1 MVKTRSLI
9 LQPDGSLYV
18 RRDDSM
24 KAVGIIAEYNPFH
37 NGHKYQ
43 IEQARQATNADI
55 VIVIMSGN
63 WVQRGQPAIVD
74 KWTRAQMALA
84 NGADMVIELPVQC
97 VVQPADI
104 FAKHAVNILA
114 SLKCE
119 WLSFGSEH
127 PDINFNQL
135 ANLDLKQIKIDQNYT
150 KSYAELIRDALIDS
164 TGEDVSAPNDVLA
177 LNYAIANLKNSHQM
191 KLVPI
196 KRNGANHHD
205 HDLNNNGTIASAS
218 SIRAAIMDESNQ
230 LSQYL
235 PNNTDVDVLK
245 NHVNW
250 EDFWPLLRYK
260 IETSSIDELNHIYQM
275 TEGLEYRLK
284 KYIYDARSFDEFI
297 RLVKSKRYT
306 YARLQRLF
314 VYTLLNW
321 RKSDDLSQE
330 YVRILGFN
338 KSGRAYLNDIKKK
351 IEIPVITKINKEL
364 SEAQLNFDVV
374 SGRVYENINHFPQ
387 DAGKIPLIY

>member
-1 MVKTRSLI
+1 
-9 LQPDGSLYV
+9 
-18 RRDDSM
+18 M

-43 IEQARQATNADI
+43 INKARQATNADA

-63 WVQRGQPAIVD
+63 WVQRGQPAILD
-74 KWTRAQMALA
+74 KWTRTQMALE

-97 VVQPADI
+97 AVQTADI
-104 FAKHAVNILA
+104 FARHAVKILA

-127 PDINFNQL
+127 PNINFNKL
-135 ANLDLKQIKIDQNYT
+135 SNLDLKETKINHDYT
-150 KSYAELIRDALIDS
+150 KSYAELIRKALIDV

-177 LNYAIANLKNSHQM
+177 LNYAIANYSNNHQM

-196 KRNGANHHD
+196 KRNGSSHHD
-205 HDLNNNGTIASAS
+205 QDLNKGNIASAS
-218 SIRAAIMDESNQ
+218 SIRAAILDCSKEVF
-230 LSQYL
+230 QYI
-235 PNNTDVDVLK
+235 PDNIDTNILK

-250 EDFWPLLRYK
+250 EDFWALLKYK
-260 IETSSIDELNHIYQM
+260 IETSSIDELNQIYQM

-284 KYIYDARSFDEFI
+284 KYIYESRSFDEFL

-321 RKSDDLSQE
+321 RKSDDFNQE
-330 YVRILGFN
+330 YVRVLGFN
-338 KSGRAYLNDIKKK
+338 KIGRTYLNGIKKQMD
-351 IEIPVITKINKEL
+351 IPIITKINKEL
-364 SEAQLNFDVV
+364 SESQLNFDVV
-374 SGRVYENINHFPQ
+374 SGRIYENINHFPQ
-387 DAGKIPLIY
+387 DAGKSPLIY

>member
-1 MVKTRSLI
+1 
-9 LQPDGSLYV
+9 
-18 RRDDSM
+18 M

-43 IEQARQATNADI
+43 IEQARRATNADA

-63 WVQRGQPAIVD
+63 WVQRGQPAILD
-74 KWTRAQMALA
+74 KWTRAQMALE

-97 VVQPADI
+97 AVQSADI
-104 FAKHAVNILA
+104 FALHAVNILA

-127 PDINFNQL
+127 PNINFNGL
-135 ANLDLKQIKIDQNYT
+135 ANIDLNETKIDQDYT
-150 KSYAELIRDALIDS
+150 KSYAELIRDALTNA

-177 LNYAIANLKNSHQM
+177 LNYAIANLKNNHQM

-205 HDLNNNGTIASAS
+205 HDLNTDVSIASAS
-218 SIRAAIMDESNQ
+218 SIRAAILDNSKE
-230 LSQYL
+230 LAQYL
-235 PNNTDVDVLK
+235 PDNTDIEVLK
-245 NHVNW
+245 KHVAW
-250 EDFWPLLRYK
+250 EDFWPLLKYK

-284 KYIYDARSFDEFI
+284 KYIYEAQSFDEFL

-330 YVRILGFN
+330 YVRVLGFN
-338 KSGRAYLNDIKKK
+338 KSGRAYLNDIKKQ
-351 IEIPVITKINKEL
+351 IEMPVITKINKEL
-364 SEAQLNFDVV
+364 SESELNFDVV
-374 SGRVYENINHFPQ
+374 SGRIYENINHIPQ

>member
-1 MVKTRSLI
+1 
-9 LQPDGSLYV
+9 
-18 RRDDSM
+18 M

>member
-1 MVKTRSLI
+1 
-9 LQPDGSLYV
+9 
-18 RRDDSM
+18 M

-43 IEQARQATNADI
+43 IEQARRATNADA

-63 WVQRGQPAIVD
+63 WVQRGQPAILD
-74 KWTRAQMALA
+74 KWTRAQMALE

-97 VVQPADI
+97 AVQPADI
-104 FAKHAVNILA
+104 FARHAVNVLA
-114 SLKCE
+114 NLKCE

-127 PDINFNQL
+127 PDINFNKL
-135 ANLDLKQIKIDQNYT
+135 ANIDLKEIIIDQDYT
-150 KSYAELIRDALIDS
+150 KSYAELIRDALTNE

-177 LNYAIANLKNSHQM
+177 LNYAIANLKNNHQM

-205 HDLNNNGTIASAS
+205 RDLNNDGSIASAS
-218 SIRAAIMDESNQ
+218 SIRAAIIDNSQE
-230 LSQYL
+230 LVQYL
-235 PNNTDVDVLK
+235 PDSTDIEAFK
-245 NHVNW
+245 NHVDW
-250 EDFWPLLRYK
+250 EDFWPLLKYK

-284 KYIYDARSFDEFI
+284 KYIYEAHSFDEFL

-330 YVRILGFN
+330 YVRVLGFN
-338 KSGRAYLNDIKKK
+338 KSGRAYLNDIKKQ

-364 SEAQLNFDVV
+364 SGTELNFDVV
-374 SGRVYENINHFPQ
+374 SGRIYENINHIPQ